1 MSLIKCPEC
10 GHDVSSEATHCP
22 NCGHPIAR
30 KEEDGQKA
38 EVNTELQS
46 ELNTR
51 YTKVLKD
58 LNAKRF
64 KSAFAEIDAL
74 IKEYPNSHTFTELR
88 EQVVREFV
96 KSCVED
102 SDICLKD
109 KNYKDAKAIARL
121 GLQHD
126 PSNPYLLNVIN
137 KVRKRKARKRNF
149 FLILLLLLAAA
160 GAYAYWTLKV
170 PNYNSQKEEEA
181 WNLVMKYRNN
191 FDADR
196 LEDALDDYIADFSS
210 GLHSAEAKSMYENLI
225 REKAAWSAAVR
236 QNKAQAMHDFMD
248 MFSNGFYHKTAYTKL
263 DSLSFYEAKNKNT
276 KEAIDYYIDTFSD
289 GKYVDEAM
297 AISEKLNNGNLT
309 NQERENVKAVLDNHF
324 QALADNDEGLLRS
337 TIGDIVNS
345 YLGKTDLTPEDMVDY
360 MNNLYDESGGD
371 GGFYTVHNVDIKKF
385 DDPGA
390 PMIYNVQFN
399 LTHTVVSME
408 GDEIRKDYAG
418 TATVDE
424 KKHILSLI
432 LKYKDTTRSSA
443 SDDVQSQGETTD

>member
-10 GHDVSSEATHCP
+10 GHDVSSEAANCP
-22 NCGHPIAR
+22 NCGYPMA
-30 KEEDGQKA
+30 KKGNNDVQPEA
-38 EVNTELQS
+38 SSSVQS

-74 IKEYPNSHTFTELR
+74 IKEYPNSHSFTELR

-109 KNYKDAKAIARL
+109 KNYKDAKTIAQM

-137 KVRKRKARKRNF
+137 RVRRRKAFKRNAW
-149 FLILLLLLAAA
+149 LVLLLLILGGA
-160 GAYAYWTLKV
+160 AYAYYNLKV
-170 PNYNSQKEEEA
+170 PDYNSEKEEEA
-181 WNLVMKYRNN
+181 WNLVMKYRNE

-196 LEDALDDYIADFSS
+196 LEDALDDYISDFSS
-210 GLHSAEAKSMYENLI
+210 GLHSSEAKSMYENLV
-225 REKAAWSAAVR
+225 REKAAWNAAVR
-236 QNKAQAMHDFMD
+236 QNNAQAMHDFMD
-248 MFSNGFYHKTAYTKL
+248 MFSNGFYHKTAYVKL
-263 DSLSFYEAKNKNT
+263 DSLAFLEAKNKNT
-276 KEAIDYYIDTFSD
+276 KEAIDYYIDTYSD
-289 GKYVDEAM
+289 GKYIDQAM

-309 NQERENVKAVLDNHF
+309 KQEREDIKTVLDNHF
-324 QALADNDEGLLRS
+324 QALTDDDEALLR
-337 TIGDIVNS
+337 TTLGKTVNS
-345 YLGKTDLTPEDMVDY
+345 YLGKMDLTIDDMVDY
-360 MNNLYDESGGD
+360 MHSLSEENGGD
-371 GGFYTVHNVDIKKF
+371 GGFYTVHNIDIKKF

-390 PMIYNVQFN
+390 PVIYNVQFN
-399 LTHTVVSME
+399 LTNTVISLA
-408 GDEIRKDYAG
+408 GDEIKKEYDA
-418 TATVDE
+418 TATLDE

-432 LKYKDTTRSSA
+432 LRYKDTTTNPA
-443 SDDVQSQGETTD
+443 PEE

>member
-10 GHDVSSEATHCP
+10 GHEVSSEATKCP
-22 NCGHPIAR
+22 NCGYPIAG
-30 KEEDGQKA
+30 KEDADGREK
-38 EVNTELQS
+38 TEEQTQA

-74 IKEYPNSHTFTELR
+74 IKEYPNSHSFTELR
-88 EQVVREFV
+88 EQVVHEFV

-109 KNYKDAKAIARL
+109 KNYKDAKAIATL

-137 KVRKRKARKRNF
+137 KVRKRKAWKRNCY
-149 FLILLLLLAAA
+149 LVLLLLLLGA
-160 GAYAYWTLKV
+160 GAYAYWTLQI
-170 PNYNSQKEEEA
+170 PDYNSEKEEEA

-191 FDADR
+191 FDADE
-196 LEDALDDYIADFSS
+196 LEDALDDYISDFAS

-225 REKAAWSAAVR
+225 REKAAWKAAVS
-236 QNKAQAMHDFMD
+236 QNKSQAMHDFMD

-263 DSLSFYEAKNKNT
+263 DSLSFFEAKSKNT

-297 AISEKLNNGNLT
+297 AISEKLINGNLT
-309 NQERENVKAVLDNHF
+309 NQERESVKAVLDNHF
-324 QALADNDEGLLRS
+324 QALADNDETLLRS
-337 TIGDIVNS
+337 TIGSTVNS

-360 MNNLYDESGGD
+360 MNNLYEENGGD
-371 GGFYTVHNVDIKKF
+371 GGFYTVHNVEIKKF
-385 DDPGA
+385 DDAGA
-390 PMIYNVQFN
+390 PLIYNVQFN
-399 LTHTVVSME
+399 LTNTVVSIA
-408 GDEIRKDYAG
+408 GDEIKKEYAG
-418 TATVDE
+418 TATVDD

-432 LKYKDTTRSSA
+432 LKYKDTITNPA
-443 SDDVQSQGETTD
+443 TTDEQNENH

>member
-10 GHDVSSEATHCP
+10 GHDVSSEAANCP
-22 NCGHPIAR
+22 NCGYPMA
-30 KEEDGQKA
+30 KKGNNDVQPEA
-38 EVNTELQS
+38 SSSVQS

-74 IKEYPNSHTFTELR
+74 IKEYPNSHSFTELR

-109 KNYKDAKAIARL
+109 KNYKDAKTIAQM

-137 KVRKRKARKRNF
+137 RVRRRKAFKRNAW
-149 FLILLLLLAAA
+149 LVLLLLILGGA
-160 GAYAYWTLKV
+160 AYAYYNLKV
-170 PNYNSQKEEEA
+170 PDYNSEKEEEA
-181 WNLVMKYRNN
+181 WNLVMKYRNE

-196 LEDALDDYIADFSS
+196 LEDALDDYISDFSS
-210 GLHSAEAKSMYENLI
+210 GLHSSEAKSMYENLV
-225 REKAAWSAAVR
+225 REKAAWNAAVR
-236 QNKAQAMHDFMD
+236 QNNAQAMHDFMD
-248 MFSNGFYHKTAYTKL
+248 MFSNGFYHKTAYVKL
-263 DSLSFYEAKNKNT
+263 DSLAFLEAKNKNT
-276 KEAIDYYIDTFSD
+276 KEAIDYYIDTYSD
-289 GKYVDEAM
+289 GKYIEQAM

-309 NQERENVKAVLDNHF
+309 KQEREDIKTVLDNHF
-324 QALADNDEGLLRS
+324 QALTDDDEALLR
-337 TIGDIVNS
+337 TTLGKTVNS
-345 YLGKTDLTPEDMVDY
+345 YLGKMDLTIDDMVDY
-360 MNNLYDESGGD
+360 MHSLSEENGGD
-371 GGFYTVHNVDIKKF
+371 GGFYTVHNIDIKKF

-390 PMIYNVQFN
+390 PVIYNVQFN
-399 LTHTVVSME
+399 LTNTVISLA
-408 GDEIRKDYAG
+408 GDEIKKEYDA
-418 TATVDE
+418 TATLDE

-432 LKYKDTTRSSA
+432 LRYKDTTTNP
-443 SDDVQSQGETTD
+443 VPEE

>member
-10 GHDVSSEATHCP
+10 GHDVSSEAANCP
-22 NCGHPIAR
+22 NCGYPMA
-30 KEEDGQKA
+30 KKGNNDVQPEA
-38 EVNTELQS
+38 SSSVQS

-74 IKEYPNSHTFTELR
+74 IKEYPNSHSFTELR

-109 KNYKDAKAIARL
+109 KNYKDAKTIAQM

-137 KVRKRKARKRNF
+137 RVRRRKAFKRNAW
-149 FLILLLLLAAA
+149 LVLLLLILGGA
-160 GAYAYWTLKV
+160 AYAYYNLKV
-170 PNYNSQKEEEA
+170 PDYNSEKEEEA
-181 WNLVMKYRNN
+181 WNLVMKYRNE

-196 LEDALDDYIADFSS
+196 LEDALDDYISDFSS
-210 GLHSAEAKSMYENLI
+210 GLHSSEAKSMYENLV
-225 REKAAWSAAVR
+225 REKAAWNAAVR
-236 QNKAQAMHDFMD
+236 QNNAQAMHDFMD
-248 MFSNGFYHKTAYTKL
+248 MFSNGFYHKTAYVKL
-263 DSLSFYEAKNKNT
+263 DSLAFLEAKNKNT
-276 KEAIDYYIDTFSD
+276 KEAIDYYIDTYSD
-289 GKYVDEAM
+289 GKYIEQAM

-309 NQERENVKAVLDNHF
+309 KQEREDIKTVLDNHF
-324 QALADNDEGLLRS
+324 QALTDDDEALLR
-337 TIGDIVNS
+337 TTLGKTVNS
-345 YLGKTDLTPEDMVDY
+345 YLGKMDLTIDDMVDY
-360 MNNLYDESGGD
+360 MHSLSEENGGD
-371 GGFYTVHNVDIKKF
+371 GGFYTVHNIDIKKF

-390 PMIYNVQFN
+390 PVIYNVQFN
-399 LTHTVVSME
+399 LTNTVISLA
-408 GDEIRKDYAG
+408 GDEIKKEYDA
-418 TATVDE
+418 TATLDE

-432 LKYKDTTRSSA
+432 LRYKDTTTNPA
-443 SDDVQSQGETTD
+443 PEE

>member
-10 GHDVSSEATHCP
+10 GHDVSSEAANCP
-22 NCGHPIAR
+22 NCGYPMA
-30 KEEDGQKA
+30 KKGNNDVQPEA
-38 EVNTELQS
+38 SNSVQS

-74 IKEYPNSHTFTELR
+74 IKEYPNSHSFTELR

-109 KNYKDAKAIARL
+109 KNYKDAKTIAQM

-137 KVRKRKARKRNF
+137 RVRRRKAFKRNAW
-149 FLILLLLLAAA
+149 LVLLLLIL
-160 GAYAYWTLKV
+160 GGVAYAYYNLKV
-170 PNYNSQKEEEA
+170 PDYNSEKEEEA
-181 WNLVMKYRNN
+181 WNLVMKYRNE

-196 LEDALDDYIADFSS
+196 LEDALDDYISDFSS
-210 GLHSAEAKSMYENLI
+210 GLHSSEAKSMYENLV
-225 REKAAWSAAVR
+225 REKAAWNAAVR
-236 QNKAQAMHDFMD
+236 QNNAQAMHDFMD
-248 MFSNGFYHKTAYTKL
+248 MFSNGFYHKTAYVKL
-263 DSLSFYEAKNKNT
+263 DSLAFLEAKNKNT
-276 KEAIDYYIDTFSD
+276 KEAIDYYIDTYSD
-289 GKYVDEAM
+289 GKYIEQAM

-309 NQERENVKAVLDNHF
+309 KQEREDIKTVLDNHF
-324 QALADNDEGLLRS
+324 QALTDDDEALLR
-337 TIGDIVNS
+337 TTLGKTVNS
-345 YLGKTDLTPEDMVDY
+345 YLGKMDLTIDDMVDY
-360 MNNLYDESGGD
+360 MHSLSEENGGD
-371 GGFYTVHNVDIKKF
+371 GGFYTVHNIDIKKF

-390 PMIYNVQFN
+390 SVIYNVQFN
-399 LTHTVVSME
+399 LTNTVISLA
-408 GDEIRKDYAG
+408 GDEIKKEYDA
-418 TATVDE
+418 TATLDE

-432 LKYKDTTRSSA
+432 LRYKDTTTNPA
-443 SDDVQSQGETTD
+443 PEE

>member
-10 GHDVSSEATHCP
+10 GHDVSSEATKCP
-22 NCGHPIAR
+22 NCGYPIAR
-30 KEEDGQKA
+30 KEVEGEKTGTGN
-38 EVNTELQS
+38 EVQG

-74 IKEYPNSHTFTELR
+74 IKEYPNSHSFTELR
-88 EQVVREFV
+88 EQVVHEFV

-102 SDICLKD
+102 SDICLKG
-109 KNYKDAKAIARL
+109 KNYKDAQTIAKL
-121 GLQHD
+121 GLQYD
-126 PSNPYLLNVIN
+126 PSNPYLLNVVN
-137 KVRKRKARKRNF
+137 KVRKRKAAKRNF
-149 FLILLLLLAAA
+149 LLVLLLLLAGA
-160 GAYAYWTLKV
+160 GAYIYWTLKV
-170 PNYNSQKEEEA
+170 PNYNSEKEEEA

-196 LEDALDDYIADFSS
+196 LEDALDDYISDFSS
-210 GLHSAEAKSMYENLI
+210 GLHSAEAKSMYENLV
-225 REKAAWSAAVR
+225 REKAAWRAAVS
-236 QNKAQAMHDFMD
+236 QNKSQAMHDFMD
-248 MFSNGFYHKTAYTKL
+248 MFSNGFYHKTAYVKL
-263 DSLSFYEAKNKNT
+263 DSLSFFEAKNKNT

-324 QALADNDEGLLRS
+324 QALADNDETLLRS
-337 TIGDIVNS
+337 TIGQSVNS

-360 MNNLYDESGGD
+360 MNNLYEENGGD
-371 GGFYTVHNVDIKKF
+371 GGFYTVHNIEIKKF

-390 PMIYNVQFN
+390 PLIYNVQFN
-399 LTHTVVSME
+399 LTNTVVSID
-408 GDEIRKDYAG
+408 GDEIRKEYAG

-432 LKYKDTTRSSA
+432 LKYKDTTTSPA
-443 SDDVQSQGETTD
+443 PDNETPTDATR

>member
-10 GHDVSSEATHCP
+10 GHDVSSEAANCP
-22 NCGHPIAR
+22 NCGYPMA
-30 KEEDGQKA
+30 KKGDNDVQPEA
-38 EVNTELQS
+38 SSVQS

-74 IKEYPNSHTFTELR
+74 IKEYPNSHSFTELR

-109 KNYKDAKAIARL
+109 KNYKDAKTIAQM

-137 KVRKRKARKRNF
+137 RVRRRKAFKRNAW
-149 FLILLLLLAAA
+149 LVLLLLILGGA
-160 GAYAYWTLKV
+160 AYAYYNLKV
-170 PNYNSQKEEEA
+170 PDYNSEKEEEA
-181 WNLVMKYRNN
+181 WNLVMKYRNE

-196 LEDALDDYIADFSS
+196 LEDALDDYISDFSS
-210 GLHSAEAKSMYENLI
+210 GLHSSEAKSMYENLV
-225 REKAAWSAAVR
+225 REKAAWNAAVR
-236 QNKAQAMHDFMD
+236 QNNAQAMHDFMD
-248 MFSNGFYHKTAYTKL
+248 MFSNGFYHKTAYVKL
-263 DSLSFYEAKNKNT
+263 DSLAFLEAKNKNT
-276 KEAIDYYIDTFSD
+276 KEAIDYYIDTYSD
-289 GKYVDEAM
+289 GKYIDQAM

-309 NQERENVKAVLDNHF
+309 KQEREDIKTVLDNHF
-324 QALADNDEGLLRS
+324 QALTDDDEALLR
-337 TIGDIVNS
+337 TTLGKTVNS
-345 YLGKTDLTPEDMVDY
+345 YLGKMDLTIDDMVDY
-360 MNNLYDESGGD
+360 MHSLSEENGGD
-371 GGFYTVHNVDIKKF
+371 GGFYTVHNIDIKKF

-390 PMIYNVQFN
+390 PVIYNVQFN
-399 LTHTVVSME
+399 LTNTVISLA
-408 GDEIRKDYAG
+408 GDEIKKEYDA
-418 TATVDE
+418 TATLDE

-432 LKYKDTTRSSA
+432 LRYKDTTTNPA
-443 SDDVQSQGETTD
+443 PEE

>member
-10 GHDVSSEATHCP
+10 GHDVSSEAANCP
-22 NCGHPIAR
+22 NCGYPMA
-30 KEEDGQKA
+30 KKGDNDVQPEA
-38 EVNTELQS
+38 SSSVQS

-74 IKEYPNSHTFTELR
+74 IKEYPNSHSFTELR

-109 KNYKDAKAIARL
+109 KNYKDAKTIAQM

-137 KVRKRKARKRNF
+137 RVRRRKAFKRNAW
-149 FLILLLLLAAA
+149 LVLLLLILGGA
-160 GAYAYWTLKV
+160 AYAYYNLKV
-170 PNYNSQKEEEA
+170 PDYNSEKEEEA
-181 WNLVMKYRNN
+181 WNLVMKYRNE

-196 LEDALDDYIADFSS
+196 LEDALDDYISDFSS
-210 GLHSAEAKSMYENLI
+210 GLHSSEAKSMYENLV
-225 REKAAWSAAVR
+225 REKAAWNAAVR
-236 QNKAQAMHDFMD
+236 QNNAQAMHDFMD
-248 MFSNGFYHKTAYTKL
+248 MFSNGFYHKTAYVKL
-263 DSLSFYEAKNKNT
+263 DSLAFLEAKNKNT
-276 KEAIDYYIDTFSD
+276 KEAIDYYIDTYSD
-289 GKYVDEAM
+289 GKYIEQAM

-309 NQERENVKAVLDNHF
+309 KQEREDIKTVLDNHF
-324 QALADNDEGLLRS
+324 QALTDDDEALLR
-337 TIGDIVNS
+337 TTLGKTVNS
-345 YLGKTDLTPEDMVDY
+345 YLGKMDLTIDDMVDY
-360 MNNLYDESGGD
+360 MHSLSEENGGD
-371 GGFYTVHNVDIKKF
+371 GGFYTVHNIDIKKF

-390 PMIYNVQFN
+390 PVIYNVQFN
-399 LTHTVVSME
+399 LTNTVISLA
-408 GDEIRKDYAG
+408 GDEIKKEYDA
-418 TATVDE
+418 TATLDE

-432 LKYKDTTRSSA
+432 LRYKDTTTNPA
-443 SDDVQSQGETTD
+443 PEE

>member
-10 GHDVSSEATHCP
+10 GHDVSSEAANCP
-22 NCGHPIAR
+22 NCGYPMA
-30 KEEDGQKA
+30 KKGDNDVQPEA
-38 EVNTELQS
+38 SSVQS

-74 IKEYPNSHTFTELR
+74 IKEYPNSHSFTELR

-109 KNYKDAKAIARL
+109 KNYKDAKTIAQM

-137 KVRKRKARKRNF
+137 RVRRRKAFKRNAW
-149 FLILLLLLAAA
+149 LVLLLLIL
-160 GAYAYWTLKV
+160 GGVAYAYYNLKV
-170 PNYNSQKEEEA
+170 PDYNSKKEEEA
-181 WNLVMKYRNN
+181 WNLVMKYRNE

-196 LEDALDDYIADFSS
+196 LEDALDDYISDFSS
-210 GLHSAEAKSMYENLI
+210 GLHSSEAKSMYENLV
-225 REKAAWSAAVR
+225 REKAAWNAAVR
-236 QNKAQAMHDFMD
+236 QNNAQAMHDFMD
-248 MFSNGFYHKTAYTKL
+248 MFSNGFYHKTAYVKL
-263 DSLSFYEAKNKNT
+263 DSLAFLEAKNKNT
-276 KEAIDYYIDTFSD
+276 KEAIDYYIDTYSD
-289 GKYVDEAM
+289 GKYIEQAM

-309 NQERENVKAVLDNHF
+309 KQEREDIKTVLDNHF
-324 QALADNDEGLLRS
+324 QALTDDDEALLR
-337 TIGDIVNS
+337 TTLGKTVNS
-345 YLGKTDLTPEDMVDY
+345 YLGKMDLTIDDMVDY
-360 MNNLYDESGGD
+360 MHSLSEENGGD
-371 GGFYTVHNVDIKKF
+371 GGFYTVHNIDIKKF

-390 PMIYNVQFN
+390 PVIYNVQFN
-399 LTHTVVSME
+399 LTNTVISLA
-408 GDEIRKDYAG
+408 GDEIKKEYDA
-418 TATVDE
+418 TATLDE

-432 LKYKDTTRSSA
+432 LRYKDTTTNPA
-443 SDDVQSQGETTD
+443 PEE